1 MTHPIEAPA
10 RPVGRRREIGL
21 ALALNLVFVAGVL
34 FWGWPAGN
42 VLLLFWV
49 ENVLMGVGT
58 LVRILTAEVG
68 PQTRRPVF
76 FTLHYGIFCVVHLVF
91 VAVLSFWMGAEFTVG
106 ALLVPALLVL
116 VRHAADLVTVW
127 FGAGVRHR
135 TTPMQAFVLP
145 YPRMIVLHVTT
156 ILAWGLMLGS
166 LTMPGM
172 EPTGLAAI
180 LARLREAFAGLGV
193 EVTSAGLVVVLLVL
207 VKMAFEALTA
217 GRPVQ
222 WTIGDQ
228 RFTTH

>member
-1 MTHPIEAPA
+1 MTHPTEAPV

-58 LVRILTAEVG
+58 LVRILTAGVE
-68 PQTRRPVF
+68 PQTRRPAF

-135 TTPMQAFVLP
+135 TTPMQAFALP
-145 YPRMIVLHVTT
+145 YPRMLVLHVTT
-156 ILAWGLMLGS
+156 LVAWGLMLAS

-172 EPTGLAAI
+172 GLASV
-180 LARLREAFAGLGV
+180 LDRLREGVAGLGV

-217 GRPVQ
+217 GRPMQ

-228 RFTTH
+228 RITLP